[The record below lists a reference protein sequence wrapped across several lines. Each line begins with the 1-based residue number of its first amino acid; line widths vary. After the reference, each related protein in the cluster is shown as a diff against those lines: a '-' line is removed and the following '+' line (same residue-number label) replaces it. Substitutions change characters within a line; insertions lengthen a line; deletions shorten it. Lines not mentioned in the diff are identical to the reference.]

1 MARRGYPAA
10 GVAFA
15 CRVVRPLRDGVHA
28 VSRRDA
34 LDGDGS
40 ACPAVGQRDPVV
52 ADLQQNCPG
61 LRPVG
66 FWSPVRGRGF
76 ADQTPLDTGPI
87 AATYLTNATDCLKVC
102 DSEHQKR
109 LQSTVHVRCD
119 PLEDPVFDLA
129 AADLLTAFKRE
140 LDLCK
145 LTTGEHVVVLAE
157 PTSRGDYVT
166 AAYAAAQACGAHV
179 LVATVPGGS
188 PAPLPSTHTG
198 AGPGLES
205 VLNDRV
211 AQELLKSADL
221 VVDLTR
227 EGFIHAPVQNEILAA
242 GTRIIFVCDA
252 PEVLIR
258 NLPKEEDK
266 ARVLQGVELL
276 RRSTTMQITSVHG
289 TDLSIQLAGAEPM
302 FQTGFADDPGRWDHW
317 PSTMVMCWPALSDG
331 VITLAPGDIL
341 LPFKEYVREPVKL
354 RVKDGTIVDIS
365 GGADARLLET
375 FFADFD
381 DRWGRSLSHMG
392 WGLMETADWFA
403 TALYGKDDLMGM
415 DARAFAGNF
424 LWSTGPHPVLQ
435 RESFAHVDIAMRGCT
450 VTVDDTTVVRDG
462 KLMKY

>member
-1 MARRGYPAA
+1 
-10 GVAFA
+10 
-15 CRVVRPLRDGVHA
+15 
-28 VSRRDA
+28 
-34 LDGDGS
+34 
-40 ACPAVGQRDPVV
+40 
-52 ADLQQNCPG
+52 
-61 LRPVG
+61 
-66 FWSPVRGRGF
+66 
-76 ADQTPLDTGPI
+76 
-87 AATYLTNATDCLKVC
+87 
-102 DSEHQKR
+102 
-109 LQSTVHVRCD
+109 
-119 PLEDPVFDLA
+119 
-129 AADLLTAFKRE
+129 
-140 LDLCK
+140 
-145 LTTGEHVVVLAE
+145 
-157 PTSRGDYVT
+157 
-166 AAYAAAQACGAHV
+166 
-179 LVATVPGGS
+179 
-188 PAPLPSTHTG
+188 
-198 AGPGLES
+198 
-205 VLNDRV
+205 
-211 AQELLKSADL
+211 
-221 VVDLTR
+221 
-227 EGFIHAPVQNEILAA
+227 
-242 GTRIIFVCDA
+242 
-252 PEVLIR
+252 
-258 NLPKEEDK
+258 
-266 ARVLQGVELL
+266 
-276 RRSTTMQITSVHG
+276 VHG
-289 TDLSIQLAGAEPM
+289 TDLSVQLAGAEPM